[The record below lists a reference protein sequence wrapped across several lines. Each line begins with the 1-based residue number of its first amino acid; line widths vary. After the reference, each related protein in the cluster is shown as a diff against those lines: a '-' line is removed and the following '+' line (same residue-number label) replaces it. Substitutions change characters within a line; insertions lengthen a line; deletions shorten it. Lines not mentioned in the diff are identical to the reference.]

1 MAHAHKLL
9 YLVGLGL
16 LGLFMT
22 GCGGEPSPPPPSVTF
37 TITRSANPPDAI
49 AGHAYTVFIATSLP
63 SAIVPTDVVTSC
75 SLTGSVPSGMTAA
88 PGTPSSGAAD
98 YCVLS
103 MSSASA
109 AGTYSFTLQAADAS
123 TPAKVASQTY
133 TLSIRPDFTF
143 TTAALAQGV
152 QGRTYGVAPLSQ
164 PEATNIGTTQGGLTV
179 GNAPLTA
186 CTLVSVTPSN
196 PGLAVAL
203 DATKTQCL
211 LSSSSLTAPGTFSLT
226 VSATETQITDSV
238 TGVLAVPA
246 ASTTP
251 VTSTLP
257 LVANPPITLAVN
269 LGSSWPNAVSD
280 RLYGSG
286 SGCSGAGGACVPAIY
301 TATGGLGGYVFPAST
316 PGSMPAGIVCPAVS
330 GSATYTCSAPAPGI
344 AAAPGTYSPSVTVTD
359 TANAATP
366 AATTATDP
374 LSTRTDTLTV
384 NAEMSVTPPTTAPVT
399 AVTGRRYGTG
409 VGCSGGSCVALDYKL
424 NNGSGNYTLTGSSLT
439 TPQDTFMCTL
449 TSPNFFCSDAAI
461 VGTTSPA
468 TLTFVGADAGNAS
481 TPGNTKSD
489 NSQTLPIVP
498 EMTVTPPSA
507 APVTAVTGR
516 RYGTGAGCSGG
527 NCVPLNYKLNN
538 GLGNYTAT
546 GSSLTTPQDTFT
558 CTLTSPNFF
567 CSDAAI
573 AGTTSPATLT
583 FAGAETGNI
592 STPGNTKTDTSQTL
606 PIVPEMTVT
615 APTPAAAVTGRR
627 YGTGTGCSGG
637 SCVAL
642 DYKLNNGL
650 GNYTLTG
657 SSLTTSQDTFT
668 CTLTSPNFFCSDA
681 AIAGTTSPA
690 TLTFAGAETGNAST
704 PGNTKADTSKSLTI
718 TPEMTF
724 SAQPSSP
731 LPTAVVGRLYGSGS
745 GCSPLSACAGLT
757 YTVPSGSGLGGYT
770 FTPTNFPAGFVTCT
784 TSANSG
790 ACVNSTGVT
799 AATGTTPT
807 NLNVSVTDTANQATP
822 SKTLP
827 SSNANATV
835 DPEMTFSAQPSSP
848 LPTAVVGRLYGSGS
862 GCSPLSAC
870 AGLTYTVP
878 SGSGLGG
885 YSFTPNNFPA
895 GFVTCTTSANS
906 GTCVNST
913 GVTAATG
920 TTPTNLNVSVADTA
934 NQATAT
940 KTITSSSVAVTV
952 NAAFA
957 LTDNYSGAF
966 PYAVVHRDYGIG
978 GDTCASSLACA
989 PIKFTASGGLPTGTG
1004 AYSFPSTTPA
1014 SFPTGFSCS
1023 ANSPATVYTC
1033 SASPVSLTV
1042 TPGSFSPS
1050 VTVTDSANSA
1060 TPTGSKTDTGSLHVD
1075 SQIALGV
1082 NLGSTWPDGVTGRG
1096 YGTGGLIPA
1105 VYTATLGLADGYTFT
1120 PTGANPASFPTGFN
1134 CSPSSPTL
1142 TCTASPISASAGAY
1156 TPQVTVTDTAN
1167 ATTPAGT
1174 TTTDPCSVL
1183 PSATCSPATTVSF
1196 TIDPEIVIQNALSL
1210 PNGQKDQPYSVLFTC
1225 QAPLGTGTCGGTGSP
1240 NNAAAQY
1247 TWSAS
1252 SNDILGTAFTT
1263 TMPVSNPTGDA
1274 VFAGTTTTAGSS
1286 ETVTIGVAD
1295 DGSTTTPSC
1304 NVAATCPS
1312 AAFSANILPSQAYVG
1327 SNGGDTVDVFDTSG
1341 GVTGVTLVGA
1351 GPTISS
1357 SSLSGGAT
1365 PNYAAASTN
1374 GTYMFVADPGA
1385 NRLYIIASSSETV
1398 TKIVTSTQGLDHVTG
1413 DTAAM
1418 AVGPQVVPTTGVSP
1432 DDVYAYVANA
1442 GTDNVQVIDANPT
1455 SANFGTTTGTG
1466 GPITFTGGPYVGTGA
1481 TDLKVAPTFFVSSAR
1496 KTHAYVVRPGGNEV
1510 CVFDAEPSS
1519 GTFKSKLTAAHS
1531 PNSDNCISLGAT
1543 ATFGTP
1549 AFIDVSPDGLYAFV
1563 TQTNGTL
1570 AGLSIIDTNP
1580 NSATFETLLTTIDLA
1595 SLTPSCPNPAG
1606 VRVSPDGQTAWVACS
1621 DSSHQLIPVETA
1633 AVNGVQFSVGTAILS
1648 PTSTDFPDFIAFR
1661 PDGVFGLATLSGA
1674 NSVLPFPPS
1683 GETAVATTGLTT
1695 PAGIDHIP
1703 NAALHIVTTTLP
1715 AATHGEAYSSS
1726 IVANG
1731 PNKYFTFTD
1740 LTTGPNNLSG
1750 LGFTLSSDGQV
1761 TSTTATSI
1769 VNSPGT
1775 YNLTIQV
1782 TDQSKPVNNVVIKT
1796 ISLTIG

>member
-1 MAHAHKLL
+1 
-9 YLVGLGL
+9 
-16 LGLFMT
+16 
-22 GCGGEPSPPPPSVTF
+22 
-37 TITRSANPPDAI
+37 
-49 AGHAYTVFIATSLP
+49 
-63 SAIVPTDVVTSC
+63 
-75 SLTGSVPSGMTAA
+75 
-88 PGTPSSGAAD
+88 
-98 YCVLS
+98 
-103 MSSASA
+103 
-109 AGTYSFTLQAADAS
+109 
-123 TPAKVASQTY
+123 
-133 TLSIRPDFTF
+133 
-143 TTAALAQGV
+143 
-152 QGRTYGVAPLSQ
+152 
-164 PEATNIGTTQGGLTV
+164 
-179 GNAPLTA
+179 
-186 CTLVSVTPSN
+186 
-196 PGLAVAL
+196 
-203 DATKTQCL
+203 
-211 LSSSSLTAPGTFSLT
+211 
-226 VSATETQITDSV
+226 
-238 TGVLAVPA
+238 
-246 ASTTP
+246 
-251 VTSTLP
+251 
-257 LVANPPITLAVN
+257 
-269 LGSSWPNAVSD
+269 
-280 RLYGSG
+280 
-286 SGCSGAGGACVPAIY
+286 
-301 TATGGLGGYVFPAST
+301 
-316 PGSMPAGIVCPAVS
+316 
-330 GSATYTCSAPAPGI
+330 
-344 AAAPGTYSPSVTVTD
+344 
-359 TANAATP
+359 
-366 AATTATDP
+366 
-374 LSTRTDTLTV
+374 
-384 NAEMSVTPPTTAPVT
+384 
-399 AVTGRRYGTG
+399 
-409 VGCSGGSCVALDYKL
+409 LDYKL

-1174 TTTDPCSVL
+1174 TATDPCSVL

-1196 TIDPEIVIQNALSL
+1196 TVDPEIVIQNAVSLQL
-1210 PNGQKDQPYSVLFTC
+1210 PNGQKSQPYSVLFTC

-1274 VFAGTTTTAGSS
+1274 IFAGTTTTAESS
-1286 ETVTIGVAD
+1286 ETVTISVAD

-1304 NVAATCPS
+1304 TVAATCPS

-1327 SNGGDTVDVFDTSG
+1327 ATSADQVDLFDTSA
-1341 GVTGVTLVGA
+1341 GVGSVTL
-1351 GPTISS
+1351 
-1357 SSLSGGAT
+1357 
-1365 PNYAAASTN
+1365 AASIPNTTLTGGTSPDYMASSPN
-1374 GTYMFVADPGA
+1374 GTYMFIADPGA
-1385 NRLYIIASSSETV
+1385 NQVYLHNALTGA
-1398 TKIVTSTQGLDHVTG
+1398 TKIVSHAVGGLDNAVG
-1413 DTAAM
+1413 DTS
-1418 AVGPQVVPTTGVSP
+1418 AVTAGPQVVPTTGVSP
-1432 DDVYAYVANA
+1432 DDVYVYVANA
-1442 GTDNVQVIDANPT
+1442 GTDNVQVIDANPASGT
-1455 SANFGTTTGTG
+1455 FGTV
-1466 GPITFTGGPYVGTGA
+1466 VGTGTFTLGGSYPGA
-1481 TDLKVAPTFFVSSAR
+1481 GPVDLKVAPTFFVGGVR
-1496 KTHAYVVRPGGNEV
+1496 KTHEYVLRQGGNEV
-1510 CVFDAEPSS
+1510 CIFDVEPSS
-1519 GTFKSKLTAAHS
+1519 ANLGKEIAAANS
-1531 PNSDNCISLGAT
+1531 PNTDKCISLGAM
-1543 ATFGTP
+1543 ASFGAP

-1563 TQTNGTL
+1563 THTNATTL
-1570 AGLSIIDTNP
+1570 AGLDIIDTNP
-1580 NSATFETLLTTIDLA
+1580 SSATFETLLTTIDLA
-1595 SLTPSCPNPAG
+1595 ALGTPCIGPQG
-1606 VRVSPDGQTAWVACS
+1606 VRVAPDGQTAWVACA
-1621 DSSHQLIPVETA
+1621 DTSHQLIPIETA
-1633 AVNGVQFSVGTAILS
+1633 LVNTTQFAVGTIL
-1648 PTSTDFPDFIAFR
+1648 TTAHDTDYPNGIAFR
-1661 PDGVFGLATLSGA
+1661 PDEAFGLAVLSGSGA
-1674 NSVLPFPPS
+1674 VLPFPPA
-1683 GETAVATTGLTT
+1683 TTTPVTTTGLTT
-1695 PAGIDHIP
+1695 PTGIDHIP

-1740 LTTGPNNLSG
+1740 VTTGPNNLSG

-1782 TDQSKPVNNVVIKT
+1782 TDQSRPVNNVVIKT